1 MEPREGRRDLQGP
14 EAAVGGGSVRP
25 AWPRRVVPGDLQL
38 GVRRKCLMVGKGPE
52 GARQAL
58 AGSRW
63 CPTAGDLCAPAEA
76 FPPNC
81 PGPPCSRLPSPH
93 SQYSRGLEPA
103 WRSSDCFSEGPAWK
117 ACLHSYRKPFPGVV
131 AAPRL
136 PLPHPSFP
144 YQQNGEGALCW
155 PQALALE
162 SGSILANR
170 PPFLL

>member
-14 EAAVGGGSVRP
+14 EAAVGGGFVRP
-25 AWPRRVVPGDLQL
+25 AWPRRAVPGDLQL

-103 WRSSDCFSEGPAWK
+103 PAWRSSDCFSEGPAWK

-131 AAPRL
+131 AAPAPSPSPSLISL
-136 PLPHPSFP
+136 PIKRGGGTL
-144 YQQNGEGALCW
+144 
-155 PQALALE
+155 LAPGL
-162 SGSILANR
+162 GPGVRQYLGQ
-170 PPFLL
+170 